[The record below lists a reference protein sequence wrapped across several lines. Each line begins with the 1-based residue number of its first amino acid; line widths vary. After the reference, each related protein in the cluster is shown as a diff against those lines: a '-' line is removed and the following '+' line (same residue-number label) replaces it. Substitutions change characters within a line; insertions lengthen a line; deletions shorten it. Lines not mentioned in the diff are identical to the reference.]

1 MQEALF
7 KGNAGRDGAEA
18 LRKDTA
24 VSYLDRLQVP
34 EPQLLAQSRYAR
46 RAAMRLTPSA

>member
-7 KGNAGRDGAEA
+7 KGAGRDGAEA

-24 VSYLDRLQVP
+24 VSYLDRLQVT
-34 EPQLLAQSRYAR
+34 EAQLLAQSRYAR
-46 RAAMRLTPSA
+46 RARASRQVLRP